1 MKCEICKTIE
11 KLGLDPA
18 THDPWMCADSKSP
31 RLAFKKAQVAIHHLY
46 HEVSALFQMKWHHT
60 GHKMWQRAQYLTLGL

>member
-18 THDPWMCADSKSP
+18 THDPWMCADAKSP
-31 RLAFKKAQVAIHHLY
+31 RLVFKQAQVAIHHFY
-46 HEVSALFQMKWHHT
+46 HEVSALFQTKWNHA
-60 GHKMWQRAQYLTLGL
+60 GHRLWQRAQYVTLGL

>member
-18 THDPWMCADSKSP
+18 THEPWMCADAKSP
-31 RLAFKKAQVAIHHLY
+31 RLAFKRAQVRIHHFY
-46 HEVSALFQMKWHHT
+46 QDVSTHFQTKWHNA
-60 GHKMWQRAQYLTLGL
+60 GHRLLQRAHYVTLGL

>member
-18 THDPWMCADSKSP
+18 THDPWVCADSRS
-31 RLAFKKAQVAIHHLY
+31 ASQTFKNVQVAAHHFY
-46 HEVSALFQMKWHHT
+46 YGVSALFHAKWHHA
-60 GHKMWQRAQYLTLGL
+60 GQRLLQRVQFVTLGL

>member
-18 THDPWMCADSKSP
+18 THELWACADSKSP
-31 RLAFKKAQVAIHHLY
+31 RLFLRKVQVSIHHFCQ
-46 HEVSALFQMKWHHT
+46 EMNALLHTKWQHA
-60 GHKMWQRAQYLTLGL
+60 GYKLLQRAQYVTLGL

>member
-18 THDPWMCADSKSP
+18 THDQWICADARSP
-31 RLAFKKAQVAIHHLY
+31 RLAFQKAQTAVHHY
-46 HEVSALFQMKWHHT
+46 FQEVSALFHTKWHHA
-60 GHKMWQRAQYLTLGL
+60 GHRLWQRAQYVTLGL

>member
-31 RLAFKKAQVAIHHLY
+31 KLAFTHVKVAIHHLY
-46 HEVSALFQMKWHHT
+46 HEVSAVFQMKWHHAS
-60 GHKMWQRAQYLTLGL
+60 HRLWQRAHYVTLGL

>member
-18 THDPWMCADSKSP
+18 THDPWVCADSRSP
-31 RLAFKKAQVAIHHLY
+31 GLALRKARVAVHHFCADMSGRLHAKFRHAGHTLY
-46 HEVSALFQMKWHHT
+46 RRV
-60 GHKMWQRAQYLTLGL
+60 QYVTLGL

>member
-18 THDPWMCADSKSP
+18 THEQWMCADAKSP
-31 RLAFKKAQVAIHHLY
+31 RLVLRKTQVSIHHFWQ
-46 HEVSALFQMKWHHT
+46 EVSALLQAKWQHA
-60 GHKMWQRAQYLTLGL
+60 GHRLYQRMHYVTLGL

>member
-18 THDPWMCADSKSP
+18 THDPWMCADAKSP
-31 RLAFKKAQVAIHHLY
+31 RLAFKKAHVAAHHFY
-46 HEVSALFQMKWHHT
+46 QEMSALFQTKLHLA
-60 GHKMWQRAQYLTLGL
+60 GHRLWQRAQYVTLGL

>member
-18 THDPWMCADSKSP
+18 THDRWMCADSHSP
-31 RLAFKKAQVAIHHLY
+31 RLVLRKAQIAVHRFCVKGSVFFQAKWQYAGH
-46 HEVSALFQMKWHHT
+46 ALHRRT
-60 GHKMWQRAQYLTLGL
+60 QYVTLGL

>member
-18 THDPWMCADSKSP
+18 THEPWMCADSKSP
-31 RLAFKKAQVAIHHLY
+31 RLAFKKAQVAVHHFY
-46 HEVSALFQMKWHHT
+46 QEVSALFQTKWQHA
-60 GHKMWQRAQYLTLGL
+60 GQRLWQRAQYVTLGL

>member
-18 THDPWMCADSKSP
+18 THELWACADSKSA
-31 RLAFKKAQVAIHHLY
+31 RLVLRKAQVSIHHFW
-46 HEVSALFQMKWHHT
+46 HEMNALLHEKWHHA
-60 GHKMWQRAQYLTLGL
+60 GYRLMQRAHYVTLGL

>member
-18 THDPWMCADSKSP
+18 THKPWICADAKSP
-31 RLAFKKAQVAIHHLY
+31 RLVFKKAQVAVHHFYQGL
-46 HEVSALFQMKWHHT
+46 SALFQAKRHHA
-60 GHKMWQRAQYLTLGL
+60 GHRLWQRAQYVTLGL

>member
-18 THDPWMCADSKSP
+18 THEPWACADSKSP
-31 RLAFKKAQVAIHHLY
+31 RLMLKKMQVLIHHFYQEMNATL
-46 HEVSALFQMKWHHT
+46 QMKWHHA
-60 GHKMWQRAQYLTLGL
+60 GHRLWQRAQYVTLGL

>member
-31 RLAFKKAQVAIHHLY
+31 RLAMNKARIAAYDLFQ
-46 HEVSALFQMKWHHT
+46 EVSALFHAKWHHA
-60 GHKMWQRAQYLTLGL
+60 GHRLWQRAHYVTLGL

>member
-18 THDPWMCADSKSP
+18 AHELWACADSRSP
-31 RLAFKKAQVAIHHLY
+31 RLVLRRAQVSIHHFCQSINATL
-46 HEVSALFQMKWHHT
+46 HAKWHHA
-60 GHKMWQRAQYLTLGL
+60 GYRLLQRAHYVTLGL